1 MLLETN
7 NMITQKVINQLTKVI
22 IGCAIDVHKEFGPGM
37 LEKTYE
43 KALLMLLAEK
53 GLKVQS
59 QLEVPVTFRGVVI
72 DNAFK
77 LDVLVEDLIIVE
89 LKAVEKILP
98 VHEAQLITYLKLMKK
113 PKGILINFYST
124 NIFYEGQKTFITEE
138 YSKLPKE

>member
-1 MLLETN
+1 
-7 NMITQKVINQLTKVI
+7 MITQKVINQLTKDI
-22 IGCAIDVHKEFGPGM
+22 IGCAIEVHKEFGPGM

-53 GLKVQS
+53 GIKVQS
-59 QLEVPVTFRGVVI
+59 QLEVPVVFKGVVI

-77 LDVLVEDLIIVE
+77 LDLLVEDLVIVE

-98 VHEAQLITYLKLMKK
+98 VHEAQLLTYLKLLKK
-113 PKGILINFYST
+113 PKGVLINFYST

-138 YSKLPKE
+138 FSRLPKE

>member
-1 MLLETN
+1 
-7 NMITQKVINQLTKVI
+7 MITQKVINQLTKDI

-53 GLKVQS
+53 GLKVQY
-59 QLEVPVTFRGVVI
+59 QLEVPVLFRGVVI

-77 LDVLVEDLIIVE
+77 LDLLVEDLVIIE

-98 VHEAQLITYLKLMKK
+98 VHEAQLLTYLKLMKK

-138 YSKLPKE
+138 YSRLPKE